1 MNVSILKP
9 ETIINEVFA
18 LYEKHEKNDHAIEPV
33 LNIEHVSQAAALA
46 EEEGFEDEV
55 ILAAFFH
62 NIGYLFTMDE
72 KTKSKFDP
80 DNIDQERLGADFL
93 RERGFSERVASL
105 VESNVI
111 AQRYLSYKYPEFYN
125 HLSEADKLTL
135 ELHGGR
141 MTPKEAAKFELNP
154 DADVFLRLRY
164 WDDKAKQVNKQLP
177 DIRHIKLLM
186 MSHLYKNN

>member
-1 MNVSILKP
+1 MNVSVLKP

-18 LYEKHEKNDHAIEPV
+18 LYEKHEKNDHTVEPV
-33 LNIEHVSQAAALA
+33 LNLEHVSQVAALA

-55 ILAAFFH
+55 VLAAFFH
-62 NIGYLFTMDE
+62 NIGYLFTIDE

-111 AQRYLSYKYPEFYN
+111 AQRYLGYKYPEYYDR
-125 HLSEADKLTL
+125 LSDTDKLTL

-141 MTPKEAAKFELNP
+141 MTVKEAAKFELDP
-154 DADVFLRLRY
+154 DADVSLRLRY

>member
-18 LYEKHEKNDHAIEPV
+18 LYEKNEPE
-33 LNIEHVSQAAALA
+33 LNLEHVSQAAALA

-55 ILAAFFH
+55 VLAAFFH
-62 NIGYLFTMDE
+62 NIGHLC
-72 KTKSKFDP
+72 TKGAETNNRFDS

-111 AQRYLSYKYPEFYN
+111 AQRYLSYKYPEYYD

-141 MTPKEAAKFELNP
+141 MTPKEAANFDLNP

-164 WDDKAKQVNKQLP
+164 WDDKAKEVNRQLP

>member
-18 LYEKHEKNDHAIEPV
+18 LYEKNEPE
-33 LNIEHVSQAAALA
+33 LNLGHVSQAAALA

-62 NIGYLFTMDE
+62 NIGHLC
-72 KTKSKFDP
+72 TKDIETKNELGFDSL
-80 DNIDQERLGADFL
+80 DQERLGADFL

-111 AQRYLSYKYPEFYN
+111 AQRYLSYKYPEYYN
-125 HLSEADKLTL
+125 HLSEADQITL

-141 MTPKEAAKFELNP
+141 MTSKEAADFELNP

-164 WDDKAKQVNKQLP
+164 WDDKAKEISRQLP

>member
-1 MNVSILKP
+1 MNVSVLKP

-18 LYEKHEKNDHAIEPV
+18 LYEKHEKNDHTIEHV
-33 LNIEHVSQAAALA
+33 LNLEHVSQAAALA

-62 NIGYLFTMDE
+62 NIGYLFTMDK

-111 AQRYLSYKYPEFYN
+111 AQRYLSYKYPEYYG
-125 HLSEADKLTL
+125 HLSDADKLTL
-135 ELHGGR
+135 ELHGGP
-141 MTPKEAAKFELNP
+141 MTIKEAAKFELNP

>member
-1 MNVSILKP
+1 MNVSVLKP

-18 LYEKHEKNDHAIEPV
+18 LYEKHDKNEPE
-33 LNIEHVSQAAALA
+33 LNLEHVSQAAALA

-62 NIGYLFTMDE
+62 NIGHLCTIDGE
-72 KTKSKFDP
+72 TKNKFGF

-93 RERGFSERVASL
+93 RERGFSERIASL

-111 AQRYLSYKYPEFYN
+111 AQRYLSYKYPEYYD
-125 HLSEADKLTL
+125 HLSATDKLTL

-141 MTPKEAAKFELNP
+141 MTPKEAANFELNP
-154 DADVFLRLRY
+154 DADLFLRLRY
-164 WDDKAKQVNKQLP
+164 WDDKAKQVSKQLP